1 MKKLLYIFLFTTM
14 VSTSHA
20 YNVSITV
27 TTGSVGDSLLDDAS
41 GNNPIAL
48 DSLGVLLVDTLGNGI
63 TLAPI
68 NNLADDSFWGNTD
81 NFVAGITGSS
91 DISGSSVVEFS
102 AEPLNSVADFTGAPF
117 YVAWFPNLSSH
128 STIIRAG
135 EIFGTSRDDSWI
147 LPADGEAFGDPN
159 NGMDTPLIPEPSTYA
174 IGLSALV
181 LAFSAYHRLR
191 KA

>member
-1 MKKLLYIFLFTTM
+1 MKKLLYTFLFTIM
-14 VSTSHA
+14 ASTVHA

-27 TTGSVGDSLLDDAS
+27 TAGSAGDSLLDDAS

-68 NNLADDSFWGNTD
+68 NNLTDDSFLGNTD

-91 DISGSSVVEFS
+91 DISESSVVEFS
-102 AEPLNSVADFTGAPF
+102 AEPLNSIEDFTGALF
-117 YVAWFPNLSSH
+117 YVAWFPNLNSH

-135 EIFGTSRDDSWI
+135 ERFGTSRDDSWI
-147 LPADGEAFGDPN
+147 LQADGETFGDPN
-159 NGMDTPLIPEPSTYA
+159 NGMDTPLIPETSTYA

-181 LAFSAYHRLR
+181 LAFSANRRLR